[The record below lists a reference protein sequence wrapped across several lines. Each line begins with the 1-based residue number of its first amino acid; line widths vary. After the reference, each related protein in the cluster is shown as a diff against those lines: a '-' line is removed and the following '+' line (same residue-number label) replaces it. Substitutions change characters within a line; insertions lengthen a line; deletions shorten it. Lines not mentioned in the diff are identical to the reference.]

1 MHRAE
6 ERLTSRRDGA
16 SESHTLRGK
25 SGRVECRKK
34 RDIVGEKKKK
44 GNETRARRPPVEGR
58 GGEEGLLENY
68 SDMKLIARR
77 IASKE
82 PI

>member
-1 MHRAE
+1 M
-6 ERLTSRRDGA
+6 S
-16 SESHTLRGK
+16 
-25 SGRVECRKK
+25 
-34 RDIVGEKKKK
+34 
-44 GNETRARRPPVEGR
+44 GR
-58 GGEEGLLENY
+58 GGGGGGGWGRILENY

>member
-1 MHRAE
+1 M
-6 ERLTSRRDGA
+6 
-16 SESHTLRGK
+16 GK
-25 SGRVECRKK
+25 VEKK
-34 RDIVGEKKKK
+34 RDIVEKRKKVSRD
-44 GNETRARRPPVEGR
+44 GSEGR
-58 GGEEGLLENY
+58 AVENY